1 VLSRSRFESAGSE
14 DVAGDLSRG
23 AGGKGRRGGR
33 IGNVIYICLAVC
45 DLCVLHYCSAAGSG
59 LSIF

>member
-14 DVAGDLSRG
+14 DVAGDLSRR
-23 AGGKGRRGGR
+23 AGGLYNGR
-33 IGNVIYICLAVC
+33 IGNFSYVCFAVC
-45 DLCVLHYCSAAGSG
+45 DLCVLHYCSTAGSG